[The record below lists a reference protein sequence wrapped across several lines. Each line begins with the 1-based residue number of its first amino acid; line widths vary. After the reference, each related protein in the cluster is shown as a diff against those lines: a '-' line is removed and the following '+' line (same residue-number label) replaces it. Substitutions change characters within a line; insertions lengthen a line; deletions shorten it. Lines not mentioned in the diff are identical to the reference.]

1 MRACTRDWRSVRWLL
16 VGALFTLLA
25 CEQDRKR
32 IAQPLTKVGGN
43 AAEAYANRCAGCHGG
58 DGKGLAGLTP
68 KPQDFTDEAFQA
80 AVPDAEI
87 RKAILGG
94 GSAVGKSVTMPAS
107 SDLADKPDVVD
118 GLIAHVRSFR
128 ASKPAP

>member
-1 MRACTRDWRSVRWLL
+1 MLACTRNWRSVRWPI
-16 VGALFTLLA
+16 ALGLA
-25 CEQDRKR
+25 VLFGCDQDPKR

-80 AVPDAEI
+80 AVTDAEL

-94 GSAVGKSVTMPAS
+94 GGAVGKSVTMPAS
-107 SDLADKPDVVD
+107 SDLGDTPEVVD
-118 GLIAHVRSFR
+118 GLISHVRSFR
-128 ASKPAP
+128 TGKRAE

>member
-1 MRACTRDWRSVRWLL
+1 MLACTRDWRSVRWLVSLGL
-16 VGALFTLLA
+16 VALLG
-25 CEQDRKR
+25 CDQDPKR
-32 IAQPLTKVGGN
+32 IAQPLTKVSGN
-43 AAEAYANRCAGCHGG
+43 PAEAYANRCAGCHGA

-80 AVPDAEI
+80 AVTDAEI

-94 GSAVGKSVTMPAS
+94 GGAVGKSVTMPAS

-118 GLIAHVRSFR
+118 GLIAHIRSFR
-128 ASKPAP
+128 ARKPAP

>member
-1 MRACTRDWRSVRWLL
+1 MLGSTRTWRSARWLL
-16 VGALFTLLA
+16 VGGLAVLLG
-25 CEQDRKR
+25 CDQDPKR
-32 IAQPLTKVGGN
+32 IAQPLTKIGGN
-43 AAEAYANRCAGCHGG
+43 AAESYANRCAGCHGG

-80 AVPDAEI
+80 AVTDAEI

-94 GSAVGKSVTMPAS
+94 GGAVGKSVTMPAS

-118 GLIAHVRSFR
+118 GLIAHIRSFR

>member
-1 MRACTRDWRSVRWLL
+1 

-80 AVPDAEI
+80 AVPDAEL

-94 GSAVGKSVTMPAS
+94 GGAVGKSVTMPAS
-107 SDLADKPDVVD
+107 ADLADTPDVVD

-128 ASKPAP
+128 TGKRAE